1 MRAARSLSHQL
12 RGLLRPCGRAG
23 LIRCLTTGIC
33 AGLSIQ
39 QSFAQQVPSGGPDSS
54 AVSSFGVQPG
64 TVQLQTPAPEAELPV
79 LPINLPTALQLA
91 NTQPIDVQLALER
104 VRGASA
110 ALFQARALWLPT
122 VTVGGDYQRHDG
134 EIQDSSGAIVTNTH
148 SSLMFGAGSGIGSS
162 AVLSIDDAIFAP
174 LAARQSLRARQA
186 DVQTATNDSMLAVT
200 DAYFNVQQARGDL
213 AGSQD
218 ATRRAEA
225 LASII
230 RQMAAGLVAPLE
242 VVRAEA
248 ELANRREA
256 EIAARERWQTASA
269 ELARL
274 LRLDGTAQIVP
285 QEPPQLRIMLV
296 QPSRSVDELVTMG
309 LTYRP
314 ELESNQAQ
322 VQATLELLKQEKY
335 RPLIPSVLLRG
346 DSTPVTGTLAGGI
359 FAGGTNGDIGNP
371 GGRFDIDL
379 QVLWQFDNL
388 GFGNSARTRARESDH
403 RAAILA
409 LFRIQDRIAADVA
422 RAFAEVR
429 QSDRRVKIA
438 ESQVR
443 LSLESYNQ
451 NLTGLGQLG
460 VAGNVL
466 RTIVRPQEVVAAV
479 QNLAQAYTAYY
490 RAIADSNRAQF
501 RLYRALGQPAQRL
514 SQEANAAL
522 GAASSVAE
530 PGNSPVPPAP
540 PSTQRESPG
549 AAAQGRG
556 IQTSFDPVDESRD
569 ARSTAR

>member
-1 MRAARSLSHQL
+1 VPV
-12 RGLLRPCGRAG
+12 RGDNP
-23 LIRCLTTGIC
+23 
-33 AGLSIQ
+33 
-39 QSFAQQVPSGGPDSS
+39 S
-54 AVSSFGVQPG
+54 AVTNFEIQPG
-64 TVQLQTPAPEAELPV
+64 SVQLQTPAPESELPV

-104 VRGASA
+104 VRGATA
-110 ALFQARALWLPT
+110 ALAQAQVLWLPT

-134 EIQDSSGAIVTNTH
+134 EIQDANGNIVTNTH

-218 ATRRAEA
+218 ATRRSEA
-225 LASII
+225 LVSTV

-248 ELANRREA
+248 ELANRHEA
-256 EIAARERWQTASA
+256 EATALERWQIASA

-285 QEPPQLRIMLV
+285 LEPPQLRIMLI

-322 VQATLELLKQEKY
+322 VQLTLELLKQEKY

-359 FAGGTNGDIGNP
+359 FAGGTNGDIGSP

-379 QVLWQFDNL
+379 QILWQFDNL
-388 GFGNSARTRARESDH
+388 GFGNAARTRARESDH

-409 LFRIQDRIAADVA
+409 LFRTQDRIAADVA
-422 RAFAEVR
+422 RAYAEVR

-443 LSLESYNQ
+443 LSLESYNK
-451 NLTGLGQLG
+451 NLTGLGQLR

-466 RTIVRPQEVVAAV
+466 QTIVRPQEVVAAV
-479 QNLAQAYTAYY
+479 QNVGQAYTVYY
-490 RAIADSNRAQF
+490 RAVADSNRAQF

-514 SQEANAAL
+514 TQEANEAM
-522 GAASSVAE
+522 GPASSVAE
-530 PGNSPVPPAP
+530 PATSPVPPAPPAP
-540 PSTQRESPG
+540 PSTQRDSTDALAP
-549 AAAQGRG
+549 AARGRA
-556 IQTSFDPVDESRD
+556 IQPSFDAAKAPG
-569 ARSTAR
+569 

>member
-1 MRAARSLSHQL
+1 MRAAPSPGGKL
-12 RGLLRPCGRAG
+12 RCLLKLCGRGPLTRCLALGVCAG
-23 LIRCLTTGIC
+23 LIVER
-33 AGLSIQ
+33 
-39 QSFAQQVPSGGPDSS
+39 SFAQQLPARSGNPSP
-54 AVSSFGVQPG
+54 VTNFEIQPG
-64 TVQLQTPAPEAELPV
+64 TVQLQTPAPEPELPV

-104 VRGASA
+104 VRGAAA
-110 ALFQARALWLPT
+110 ALAQARVLWLPT

-134 EIQDSSGAIVTNTH
+134 EIQDANGNIVTNTH

-162 AVLSIDDAIFAP
+162 AVLNIDDAIFAP

-186 DVQTATNDSMLAVT
+186 DLQAATNDSMLAVT

-218 ATRRAEA
+218 ATRRSEA
-225 LASII
+225 LVSTV

-256 EIAARERWQTASA
+256 EANALERWQIASA

-285 QEPPQLRIMLV
+285 QEPPELRIMLI
-296 QPSRSVDELVTMG
+296 QPNRSVDELVTMG

-322 VQATLELLKQEKY
+322 VQLTLELLKQEKY

-359 FAGGTNGDIGNP
+359 FAGGTNGDIGTP

-379 QVLWQFDNL
+379 QILWQFDNL
-388 GFGNSARTRARESDH
+388 GFGNAAKTRARESDH

-409 LFRIQDRIAADVA
+409 LFRTQDRIAADVA

-443 LSLESYNQ
+443 LSLESYNK
-451 NLTGLGQLG
+451 NLTGLGQLR

-466 RTIVRPQEVVAAV
+466 QTIVRPQEVVAAV
-479 QNLAQAYTAYY
+479 QNVAQAYTVYY
-490 RAIADSNRAQF
+490 RAVADSNRAQF

-514 SQEANAAL
+514 TQEANEAM
-522 GAASSVAE
+522 GPASLVAE
-530 PGNSPVPPAP
+530 PAMSPVPPAP
-540 PSTQRESPG
+540 PSTQR
-549 AAAQGRG
+549 
-556 IQTSFDPVDESRD
+556 D
-569 ARSTAR
+569 

>member
-1 MRAARSLSHQL
+1 MRVAPSL
-12 RGLLRPCGRAG
+12 RGKLRPLLKLCGRVR
-23 LIRCLTTGIC
+23 LTRCLALGIC
-33 AGLSIQ
+33 AGLVVER
-39 QSFAQQVPSGGPDSS
+39 SFAQQVPDRGGTPS
-54 AVSSFGVQPG
+54 AVTNFDIQPG
-64 TVQLQTPAPEAELPV
+64 TVQLQTPAAEAELPV

-104 VRGASA
+104 VRGAAA
-110 ALFQARALWLPT
+110 ALAQAQVLWLPT

-134 EIQDSSGAIVTNTH
+134 QIQDSNGNIVTNTH

-218 ATRRAEA
+218 AIRRSEA
-225 LASII
+225 LVSTV

-242 VVRAEA
+242 LVRAEA
-248 ELANRREA
+248 EFANRQEA
-256 EIAARERWQTASA
+256 EATALERWQIASA

-296 QPSRSVDELVTMG
+296 QPNCSVDELVTMG

-322 VQATLELLKQEKY
+322 VQLTLQLLKQEKY

-346 DSTPVTGTLAGGI
+346 DSTPVTGTLAGGV

-379 QVLWQFDNL
+379 QILWQFDNL

-409 LFRIQDRIAADVA
+409 LFRTQDRIAADVA

-443 LSLESYNQ
+443 LSLESYNK
-451 NLTGLGQLG
+451 NLTGLGQLR

-466 RTIVRPQEVVAAV
+466 QTIVRPQEVVAAV
-479 QNLAQAYTAYY
+479 QNVAQAYTVYY
-490 RAIADSNRAQF
+490 RAVADSNRAQF
-501 RLYRALGQPAQRL
+501 RLYRAMGQPAQRL
-514 SQEANAAL
+514 SQEANEAL
-522 GAASSVAE
+522 GPASSVAE
-530 PGNSPVPPAP
+530 PATSPVPPAP
-540 PSTQRESPG
+540 PSMQR
-549 AAAQGRG
+549 
-556 IQTSFDPVDESRD
+556 D
-569 ARSTAR
+569 

>member
-1 MRAARSLSHQL
+1 
-12 RGLLRPCGRAG
+12 LLKLCGRG
-23 LIRCLTTGIC
+23 SLTRCLALGVC
-33 AGLSIQ
+33 AGLVVER
-39 QSFAQQVPSGGPDSS
+39 SFAQQLPARGGNPS
-54 AVSSFGVQPG
+54 AVTNFEIQPG
-64 TVQLQTPAPEAELPV
+64 TVQLQTPTPEPELPV

-104 VRGASA
+104 VRGAAA
-110 ALFQARALWLPT
+110 ALAQARVLWLPT

-134 EIQDSSGAIVTNTH
+134 EIQDANGNIVTNTH

-162 AVLSIDDAIFAP
+162 AVLNIDDAIFAP

-218 ATRRAEA
+218 ATRRSEA
-225 LASII
+225 LVSTV

-256 EIAARERWQTASA
+256 EATALERWQVASA

-285 QEPPQLRIMLV
+285 QEPPQLRIMLL
-296 QPSRSVDELVTMG
+296 QPNRSVDELVTMG

-322 VQATLELLKQEKY
+322 VQLTLELLKQEKY

-346 DSTPVTGTLAGGI
+346 DSTPVTGTLAGGV
-359 FAGGTNGDIGNP
+359 FAGGTNGDIGSP
-371 GGRFDIDL
+371 GGRLDIDL
-379 QVLWQFDNL
+379 QILWQFDNL
-388 GFGNSARTRARESDH
+388 GFGNAARTRARESDH

-409 LFRIQDRIAADVA
+409 LFRTQDRIAADVA

-443 LSLESYNQ
+443 LSLESYNK
-451 NLTGLGQLG
+451 NLTGLGQLR

-466 RTIVRPQEVVAAV
+466 QTIVRPQEVVAAV
-479 QNLAQAYTAYY
+479 QNVAQAYTVYY
-490 RAIADSNRAQF
+490 RAVADSNRAQF

-514 SQEANAAL
+514 TQEANEAM
-522 GAASSVAE
+522 GPASSVAE
-530 PGNSPVPPAP
+530 PATSPVPPAP
-540 PSTQRESPG
+540 PALPSTQR
-549 AAAQGRG
+549 
-556 IQTSFDPVDESRD
+556 D
-569 ARSTAR
+569 

>member
-1 MRAARSLSHQL
+1 MPAAPSFFDKL
-12 RGLLRPCGRAG
+12 RGLFRPCGRAG
-23 LIRCLTTGIC
+23 LIRCLTFGIC
-33 AGLSIQ
+33 AGLFIQ
-39 QSFAQQVPSGGPDSS
+39 PSCAQQVPSGGADASG
-54 AVSSFGVQPG
+54 VSGFGVQPG

-134 EIQDSSGAIVTNTH
+134 EIQDASGAIVTNTH
-148 SSLMFGAGSGIGSS
+148 SSLMFGAGSGIGTS

-174 LAARQSLRARQA
+174 LAARQALRARRA

-225 LASII
+225 LVSII

-256 EIAARERWQTASA
+256 EVAALERWQTASA

-285 QEPPQLRIMLV
+285 QEPPQLRIMLI

-346 DSTPVTGTLAGGI
+346 DSTPVTGTLAGGV

-422 RAFAEVR
+422 QAFAEVR

-443 LSLESYNQ
+443 LSLESYNK

-460 VAGNVL
+460 VAGDVL

-479 QNLAQAYTAYY
+479 QNLALAYTAYY

-540 PSTQRESPG
+540 PSTQRESTD
-549 AAAQGRG
+549 AAQGRG
-556 IQTSFDPVDESRD
+556 IQTSFEPVDQSRD